1 MAVKSKLYG
10 DYFPCVISKNNI
22 IMIVRKL
29 MTDLLFYTKKIA
41 KKISYYD
48 AIVDFTE
55 ESHWFNPFYKQ
66 PDVTVIWVDAPE
78 EEEKNDK
85 WNI

>member
-10 DYFPCVISKNNI
+10 DYFPSVISKNNI

-66 PDVTVIWVDAPE
+66 PDVTVIWVDAPD
-78 EEEKNDK
+78 EEKNDK